1 MVCFTDLWDPDSS
14 RQTMSEMAALQP
26 RHLVACV
33 TLMDT
38 KVLRKAEQPIAKALD
53 AYEQGVALQVL
64 DDRARATGELQRR
77 GVLVV
82 DSPADKLSA
91 DLVNRYLEIK
101 ERMLL

>member
-1 MVCFTDLWDPDSS
+1 MVVFTDLWDPDSS
-14 RQTMSEMAALQP
+14 RHTITELAALQP

-38 KVLRKAEQPIAKALD
+38 KILRAATTPVEEPLD
-53 AYEQGVALQVL
+53 VYRQAVAIQVL
-64 DDRARATGELQRR
+64 DDRRRATAELQRR

-82 DSPADKLSA
+82 DSPAEKLSA
-91 DLVNRYLEIK
+91 ALVNQYLAVK